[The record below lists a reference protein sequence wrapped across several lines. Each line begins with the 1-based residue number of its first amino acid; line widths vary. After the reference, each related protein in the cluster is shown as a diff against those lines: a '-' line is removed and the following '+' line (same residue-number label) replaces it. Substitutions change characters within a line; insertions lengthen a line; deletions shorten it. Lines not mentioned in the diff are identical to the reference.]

1 MKNNDL
7 QIFEHI
13 IRTSFFIQNILNINK
28 NDFKNIKSIL
38 DIKDG
43 FFNIYLNMK

>member
-1 MKNNDL
+1 MTFKYLNIL
-7 QIFEHI
+7 QEPL
-13 IRTSFFIQNILNINK
+13 FFIQNIININK

-43 FFNIYLNMK
+43 FCNIYLNMK

>member
-1 MKNNDL
+1 MNNNDL
-7 QIFEHI
+7 QIFEH
-13 IRTSFFIQNILNINK
+13 RTSFFFIQNILNINK

-43 FFNIYLNMK
+43 FCNIYLKMK

>member
-13 IRTSFFIQNILNINK
+13 TRTSFFLSKTLLISIRMILK
-28 NDFKNIKSIL
+28 IL
-38 DIKDG
+38 RVFWILKMG
-43 FFNIYLNMK
+43 FVIFT